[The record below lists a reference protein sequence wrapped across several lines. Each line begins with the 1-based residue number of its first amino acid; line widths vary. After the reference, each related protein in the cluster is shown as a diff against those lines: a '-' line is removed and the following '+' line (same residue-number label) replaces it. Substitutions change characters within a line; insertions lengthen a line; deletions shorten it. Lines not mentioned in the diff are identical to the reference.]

1 MRERCPSAAEAG
13 GDTDTPAVQRVIWL
27 LLISIVTV
35 ILFVIGDN
43 TALKAIQAGAVA
55 MGPPFIALMLLLIVG
70 FVKAIAKEPH

>member
-1 MRERCPSAAEAG
+1 
-13 GDTDTPAVQRVIWL
+13 
-27 LLISIVTV
+27 VTV

-70 FVKAIAKEPH
+70 FVKAIAKEPR